1 MVMAIQMRRGLKND
15 FDPQKMLPGEW
26 AVSIDSETSNQ
37 IVWMCFRAGVVKRM
51 GTYEDFKAQIE
62 EATEDI
68 RELYE
73 VTFNEI
79 KAYMEGL
86 ADEAEEYKDTAVSK
100 AQEASGS
107 ADAAAASA
115 TTAAQEAEA
124 ASVSA
129 DEASSSADESENF
142 RKLSE
147 SYAHGGTGV
156 RPNEN
161 VDSSQYY
168 YEQAKRISQG
178 LEGALLPMGTI
189 AFAQLPAVTRQA
201 GYMYN
206 IMDDFTTDN
215 TFKEGAGYTY
225 PAGTNVYYTADGYWD
240 CLSGTL
246 VAGVKG
252 SAESIYRRGFVDITK
267 EDIGLGNVENKSSAT
282 IRGELTSSNVENA
295 LGYTPL
301 STDGNAASATKLKNS
316 IIIDGI
322 IFDGTSSVDHYATC
336 TTAGNSDFKA
346 VGIRGFIAGIGSR
359 AVIRFRHAN
368 TASNPKLN
376 ISSTAT
382 KPIYYRDA
390 PIPADY
396 IQAGTVLD
404 LVDDGT
410 YWRVVG
416 DLNDVATL
424 NSLQAKLTP
433 LISPTLLYASTL
445 TASALNTWVYASI
458 PSLKDWKEVRMWLE
472 VGDSECRYNTLTRE
486 HMQICVSGYS
496 NASYNGLVRASCDF
510 TNARI
515 GLLVRSMT
523 GWGFSNIRITRV
535 EGLVRA

>member
-1 MVMAIQMRRGLKND
+1 MGFQMRRGLKND

-86 ADEAEEYKDTAVSK
+86 ADEAEEYKNTAVSK
-100 AQEASGS
+100 AQEAAGS
-107 ADAAAASA
+107 AAAAADSA
-115 TTAAQEAEA
+115 TTAAREAEA

-189 AFAQLPAVTRQA
+189 AFAQLPVATRQA

-252 SAESIYRRGFVDITK
+252 SAESIYRRGFVEITK
-267 EDIGLGNVENKSSAT
+267 SNIGLGNVENKSSAT
-282 IRGELTSSNVENA
+282 IRGELTSANVTNA

-301 STDGNAASATKLKNS
+301 STTGNAASATKLQS
-316 IIIDGI
+316 SMIINGI
-322 IFDGTSSVDHYATC
+322 IFDGTNSVNNYATC
-336 TTAGNSDFKA
+336 PSFANTPIKTAT
-346 VGIRGFIAGIGSR
+346 VPHFISGIGAR
-359 AVIRFRHAN
+359 VTIKFQYGNTVAN
-368 TASNPKLN
+368 PSLN
-376 ISSTAT
+376 ISSTGA
-382 KPIYYRDA
+382 KRIYYHGA
-390 PIPADY
+390 AVPVNY
-396 IQAGTVLD
+396 IRPNSTLE
-404 LVDDGT
+404 LVDDGSR
-410 YWRVVG
+410 WVVVG
-416 DLNDVATL
+416 DLTQYQIDTFARDVGNQITWTNCTNYSAYRIGKMLFFKAEVTSKSTAAITFATIPEGL
-424 NSLQAKLTP
+424 RPVHLTP
-433 LISPTLLYASTL
+433 LQTYFPSGSDLLKRGTAWAYTDGSVKLTTLANYTSTT
-445 TASALNTWVYASI
+445 TAETIGNVIVTGN
-458 PSLKDWKEVRMWLE
+458 WLI
-472 VGDSECRYNTLTRE
+472 N
-486 HMQICVSGYS
+486 
-496 NASYNGLVRASCDF
+496 
-510 TNARI
+510 
-515 GLLVRSMT
+515 
-523 GWGFSNIRITRV
+523 
-535 EGLVRA
+535 

>member
-1 MVMAIQMRRGLKND
+1 MAIQMRRGLKAD

-37 IVWMCFRAGVVKRM
+37 IVWMCFRAGIVKRM

-189 AFAQLPAVTRQA
+189 AFVQLPAVTRQA

-267 EDIGLGNVENKSSAT
+267 EDIGLGDVPGRLESLEERVSRLELKIYAVPVEFRLLSKPPINGQAGQTITFICSLSIDSSGLVSKEILEKAT
-282 IRGELTSSNVENA
+282 DDITWTSSNTTIASVTGHYIRTRDNITGSIYVNI
-295 LGYTPL
+295 LGHK
-301 STDGNAASATKLKNS
+301 SGNVTVT
-316 IIIDGI
+316 
-322 IFDGTSSVDHYATC
+322 GTTSNGMSVNC
-336 TTAGNSDFKA
+336 TA
-346 VGIRGFIAGIGSR
+346 V
-359 AVIRFRHAN
+359 
-368 TASNPKLN
+368 
-376 ISSTAT
+376 
-382 KPIYYRDA
+382 
-390 PIPADY
+390 
-396 IQAGTVLD
+396 
-404 LVDDGT
+404 
-410 YWRVVG
+410 
-416 DLNDVATL
+416 
-424 NSLQAKLTP
+424 
-433 LISPTLLYASTL
+433 
-445 TASALNTWVYASI
+445 
-458 PSLKDWKEVRMWLE
+458 
-472 VGDSECRYNTLTRE
+472 
-486 HMQICVSGYS
+486 
-496 NASYNGLVRASCDF
+496 
-510 TNARI
+510 
-515 GLLVRSMT
+515 
-523 GWGFSNIRITRV
+523 FS
-535 EGLVRA
+535 

>member
-1 MVMAIQMRRGLKND
+1 MAFQMRRGLKAD

-37 IVWMCFRAGVVKRM
+37 IVWMCFRAGIVKRM

-62 EATEDI
+62 EATDDI

-189 AFAQLPAVTRQA
+189 AFAQLPVVARQA

-252 SAESIYRRGFVDITK
+252 SAENIYRRGFVEITK
-267 EDIGLGNVENKSSAT
+267 SNIGLGNVENKSSAT
-282 IRGELTSSNVENA
+282 IRDELTSSNVENA

-301 STDGNAASATKLKNS
+301 STDGNAASATKLKKS
-316 IIIDGI
+316 TIIDGI
-322 IFDGTSSVDHYATC
+322 IFDGTASTGHYASCDTSGS
-336 TTAGNSDFKA
+336 TAVKTATIS
-346 VGIRGFIAGIGSR
+346 RFIAGAKAR
-359 AVIRFRHAN
+359 VVIKFRYAN

-376 ISSTAT
+376 ISSTVT
-382 KPIYYRDA
+382 KPIYYRNA

-396 IQAGTVLD
+396 IQAGTVLE
-404 LVDDGT
+404 LVDDGE

-416 DLNDVATL
+416 DLTQYQVDMIEETQPKDVTDQIIWSGCTNYSAYRIGKMLFFKAEVTSKSASAITFATIPEGL
-424 NSLQAKLTP
+424 RPVHLTP
-433 LISPTLLYASTL
+433 LQTYFSSGSDLLKRGTAWAYTDGNVKLTTFANYTSTT
-445 TASALNTWVYASI
+445 TAATIGNAIVTGN
-458 PSLKDWKEVRMWLE
+458 WLI
-472 VGDSECRYNTLTRE
+472 N
-486 HMQICVSGYS
+486 
-496 NASYNGLVRASCDF
+496 
-510 TNARI
+510 
-515 GLLVRSMT
+515 
-523 GWGFSNIRITRV
+523 
-535 EGLVRA
+535 

>member
-1 MVMAIQMRRGLKND
+1 MAIQMRRGLKAD

-37 IVWMCFRAGVVKRM
+37 IVWMCFHAGVVKRM

-62 EATEDI
+62 EATDDI

-73 VTFNEI
+73 ETFNEI

-107 ADAAAASA
+107 ADVAAANAAVAS
-115 TTAAQEAEA
+115 QKAEA

-189 AFAQLPAVTRQA
+189 AYTQLPAVTRQA

-252 SAESIYRRGFVDITK
+252 SAENIYRRGFVEITK
-267 EDIGLGNVENKSSAT
+267 SNIGLGNVENKSSVT
-282 IRGELTSSNVENA
+282 IRNEITSSNVKNA

-301 STDGNAASATKLKNS
+301 STTGNVASATKLKYS
-316 IIIDGI
+316 RLIDGI
-322 IFDGTSSVDHYATC
+322 SFDGSSNVTHFAVCDTNPTSSEKYVHIQGIEIVEGAR
-336 TTAGNSDFKA
+336 AIVQFKHGNEVNGISLWINDNSTGVIYCKKTP
-346 VGIRGFIAGIGSR
+346 VGTFPVGSIFEMVF
-359 AVIRFRHAN
+359 ADSHWNIVGEIN
-368 TASNPKLN
+368 TSEIDQIYTKLN
-376 ISSTAT
+376 
-382 KPIYYRDA
+382 
-390 PIPADY
+390 
-396 IQAGTVLD
+396 
-404 LVDDGT
+404 
-410 YWRVVG
+410 
-416 DLNDVATL
+416 
-424 NSLQAKLTP
+424 P
-433 LISPTLLYASTL
+433 LISPVALYSSTL
-445 TASALNTWVYASI
+445 YASALNTWVYASI
-458 PSLKDWKEVRMWLE
+458 PSLKYWKEVRMWLE
-472 VGDSECRYNTLTRE
+472 VGDAECRYNTLTRE
-486 HMQICVSGYS
+486 HMQICVSGYA
-496 NASYNGLVRASCDF
+496 NANYNGLVRVSCDF

-535 EGLVRA
+535 EGVVKV

>member
-1 MVMAIQMRRGLKND
+1 MAIQMRRGLKAD

-37 IVWMCFRAGVVKRM
+37 IVWMCFRAGIVKRM

-189 AFAQLPAVTRQA
+189 AFAQLPVVTRQA

-252 SAESIYRRGFVDITK
+252 SVESIYRRGFVDISK
-267 EDIGLGNVENKSSAT
+267 ANIGLGNVENKSSAS
-282 IRGELTSSNVENA
+282 IRGELTSANVTNA

-301 STDGNAASATKLKNS
+301 STTGNAASATKLKTGRA
-316 IIIDGI
+316 IDGVKFNGDI
-322 IFDGTSSVDHYATC
+322 EISHYAYCDTP
-336 TTAGNSDFKA
+336 GNISEKTIELSGFSMMIGAKVTVRFQHTDVIGNPTLNVSGTGA
-346 VGIRGFIAGIGSR
+346 HPIRYHS
-359 AVIRFRHAN
+359 
-368 TASNPKLN
+368 LN
-376 ISSTAT
+376 I
-382 KPIYYRDA
+382 P
-390 PIPADY
+390 PNY
-396 IQAGTVLD
+396 IQSGAALD
-404 LVDDGT
+404 LVYAGAR
-410 YWRVVG
+410 WEVVG
-416 DLNDVATL
+416 DLTQYQMESWINKVK
-424 NSLQAKLTP
+424 SVITP
-433 LISPTLLYASTL
+433 VVLYNSTL
-445 TASALNTWVYASI
+445 YASALNTWVYASI

-486 HMQICVSGYS
+486 HMQICVSGYA
-496 NASYNGLVRASCDF
+496 NVNYNGLVRVSCDF

-535 EGLVRA
+535 EGVVKV